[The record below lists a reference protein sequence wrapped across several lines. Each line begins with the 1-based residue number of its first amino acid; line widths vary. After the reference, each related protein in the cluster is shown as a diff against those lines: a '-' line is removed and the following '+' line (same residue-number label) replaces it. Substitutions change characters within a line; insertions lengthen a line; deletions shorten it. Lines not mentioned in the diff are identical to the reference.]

1 MKHPTDEIII
11 AYLYKEAAAEEVG
24 AVERHITECRSCA
37 EKIEGI
43 KNTIFDIDRMD
54 DAAVP
59 EFLENKLSDFFEN
72 IANMDNPGANSAEEE
87 AAEKLD
93 KVPETG
99 HSRPKYGKEPERD
112 QKPKDKAGN
121 GGGKTTS
128 DMMTPEE
135 LAEYLKIPAN
145 SIYDMLGEIPHLILA
160 GRVRFRRSSI
170 DKWLD
175 SREKNP
181 PAKISAIGNFD
192 DSVKLW
198 RNVI

>member
-11 AYLYKEAAAEEVG
+11 AYLYKEAAAEEIK
-24 AVERHITECRSCA
+24 AVEKHIAECRSCA

-59 EFLENKLSDFFEN
+59 EFLENKLSDFFEK
-72 IANMDNPGANSAEEE
+72 IANMDNPGANSEKEE
-87 AAEKLD
+87 AAEEFDKKAEKL
-93 KVPETG
+93 
-99 HSRPKYGKEPERD
+99 YGSEKFSKESKPD
-112 QKPKDKAGN
+112 SKQKDNAGN
-121 GGGKTTS
+121 GGGKTII
-128 DMMTPEE
+128 DIMTPEE
-135 LAEYLKIPAN
+135 LAENLKIPAS

-175 SREKNP
+175 SREKNSP
-181 PAKISAIGNFD
+181 TKISTIRDFD